1 MSQTEKSTNSM
12 RVMIVDDH
20 LVTRVGIAAL
30 INAQSDMTVVAEAAN
45 GHKALEHCARLRPD
59 VILMD
64 LEMPEMDGIAAIRAI
79 LRQHREARILVVSEF
94 EGDGDIERAL
104 RAGARGYLFKNVQ
117 PEELMKA
124 IRAVYKGEEYL
135 SYSALKALKDSRQY
149 EALSPRELD
158 VLALIR
164 DGQSNKEIA
173 QALHISEFTIKNHVR
188 NILAKLNVP
197 DRTAAVTLAIDRGL
211 IRKCEN

>member
-1 MSQTEKSTNSM
+1 
-12 RVMIVDDH
+12 MIVDDH
-20 LVTRVGIAAL
+20 LVTRLGIAAL
-30 INAQSDMTVVAEAAN
+30 INAQSDMTVVTEAAN
-45 GHKALEHCARLRPD
+45 GREALEHCARLRPD

-79 LRQHREARILVVSEF
+79 LKQHQEARILVVSEF

-104 RAGARGYLFKNVQ
+104 RAGARGYLFKDVQ
-117 PEELMKA
+117 PDELTKA
-124 IRAVYKGEEYL
+124 IRAIYRGEEYL
-135 SYSALKALKDSRQY
+135 TYSALKKLKDSRQY
-149 EALSPRELD
+149 EELSPRELD
-158 VLALIR
+158 VLTLIR

-173 QALHISEFTIKNHVR
+173 DTLHISEFTIKNHVR
-188 NILAKLNVP
+188 NILSKLNVP